1 MDSAIFARLRRLKGG
16 FWRGMFPHELAFVL
30 DLPGRGL
37 LLSPTRLTARL
48 PLDPGCRALEI
59 GAGSGYYSGD
69 VANKC
74 RRLFLLDLQPEML
87 QKAKARQTMPRP
99 LDGVAANATM
109 LPFRTAAFDLVY
121 MVTVFGEVPRQDEM
135 LAEIRRV
142 LVRGG
147 VLSISEHL
155 PDVDF
160 APFSRL
166 RRQVE
171 RHGFELHRREGPPWS
186 YTVNFKKTLRDS
198 SRAAVE

>member
-1 MDSAIFARLRRLKGG
+1 MFARLRRLKGG
-16 FWRGMFPHELAFVL
+16 FWRGMFPHQFAFVL

-37 LLSPTRLTARL
+37 LLSPTALIARL

-59 GAGSGYYSGD
+59 GAGSGHYSEAVGT
-69 VANKC
+69 KC
-74 RRLFLLDLQPEML
+74 RRLFILDLQPEML
-87 QKAKARQTMPRP
+87 HKVKARLTATRRI
-99 LDGVAANATM
+99 DGVAANATM

-121 MVTVFGEVPRQDEM
+121 MVTVFGEVSRQDDM

-142 LVRGG
+142 LARGG

-160 APFSRL
+160 VPFSRL
-166 RRQVE
+166 RRLVE
-171 RHGFELHRREGPPWS
+171 SHGFELHRREGPPWS

-198 SRAAVE
+198 SRATAE